1 MSYVIGIDPG
11 NKGAIV
17 VASTSGVVSYYDMP
31 TQKNGKREEVVYE
44 EALEIVE
51 EIKLLLG
58 DDGHLVLEKAAPFK
72 MGATSAFNYGRSFA
86 ALEIL
91 ARTCGLPYTMVH
103 PRTWTKVM
111 WEGISAKGDSK
122 QKSLAAVK
130 RLFPHEYKLL
140 PCNKNGKHKDGPVDA
155 LLIAAY
161 GLRKI
166 LTR

>member
-17 VASTSGVVSYYDMP
+17 AYYPGVTPSFFKMP

-51 EIKLLLG
+51 HIKLLYG
-58 DDGHLVLEKAAPFK
+58 DDGHVFLEKAAPFK

-91 ARTCGLPYTMVH
+91 ARTCGLPYTMIH

-122 QKSLAAVK
+122 QKSLTAVK
-130 RLFPHEYKLL
+130 RLMPKEAKLI
-140 PCNKNGKHKDGPVDA
+140 PCNKKGIPFDGIVDG

-161 GLRKI
+161 GIRR